1 MDRGGRIVISAEV
14 AGSMVAVHVRARGR
28 VVSGE
33 PVSEVFTAAAA
44 RSGIADGQSKGG
56 VTAGMTLVKH
66 LVEMH
71 GGTVRAQAL
80 TDGVAEF
87 EVRLPMIRAA
97 VPALQKRALS
107 SAGADGSADRFVPH
121 RILIADD
128 NADSAESMGMLLRLM
143 GNDVRIASDGLE
155 AVEQAAEFQPDIV
168 LMDIGMPRLDGYE
181 AARRIRN
188 QDWSRDTLLVAVTGW
203 GPSDDSDEATAAG
216 FDHHFTKPLDPAE
229 LRRLVGG
236 LTPQ

>member
-1 MDRGGRIVISAEV
+1 
-14 AGSMVAVHVRARGR
+14 
-28 VVSGE
+28 
-33 PVSEVFTAAAA
+33 
-44 RSGIADGQSKGG
+44 
-56 VTAGMTLVKH
+56 MTLVKH

-71 GGTVRAQAL
+71 GGSVAARAAE
-80 TDGVAEF
+80 DGTAEF
-87 EVRLPMIRAA
+87 EVQLPVVRDDAA
-97 VPALQKRALS
+97 QPQRKPPS
-107 SAGADGSADRFVPH
+107 PSAEDAVQRSTPQ

-155 AVEQAAEFQPDIV
+155 AVEQAAKFQPDIV

-188 QDWSRDTLLVAVTGW
+188 QSWSRDTLLVAVTGW

-216 FDHHFTKPLDPAE
+216 FDRHFTKPLDPAE
-229 LRRLVGG
+229 LRRLVGSIR
-236 LTPQ
+236 PH

>member
-1 MDRGGRIVISAEV
+1 
-14 AGSMVAVHVRARGR
+14 
-28 VVSGE
+28 
-33 PVSEVFTAAAA
+33 
-44 RSGIADGQSKGG
+44 
-56 VTAGMTLVKH
+56 MTLVKH

-71 GGTVRAQAL
+71 GGTVSARTDA
-80 TDGVAEF
+80 DGVAEF
-87 EVRLPMIRAA
+87 EVRLPAIRAA
-97 VPALQKRALS
+97 VAARRKSAQPSPAE
-107 SAGADGSADRFVPH
+107 SAEPTIVPQ

-155 AVEQAAEFQPDIV
+155 AVEQAAAFQPDIV

-203 GPSDDSDEATAAG
+203 GAERRQRRSNGGRVRPPLHEAARSRGAAPARQRHATALSRAQ
-216 FDHHFTKPLDPAE
+216 PSIIAE
-229 LRRLVGG
+229 RRKTRSAFRKRGRGRGRRLRRARNARSNRSRRRLARRGR
-236 LTPQ
+236 

>member
-1 MDRGGRIVISAEV
+1 LAGEALERVFADDEQGGVTP
-14 AGSMVAVHVRARGR
+14 
-28 VVSGE
+28 GE
-33 PVSEVFTAAAA
+33 S
-44 RSGIADGQSKGG
+44 QGG

-66 LVEMH
+66 IVEMH
-71 GGTVRAQAL
+71 GGTVAAHPDAD
-80 TDGVAEF
+80 DGVAL
-87 EVRLPMIRAA
+87 EVRLPIVRAPVSVTRKA
-97 VPALQKRALS
+97 AQP
-107 SAGADGSADRFVPH
+107 SADDQLEPAPPH

-143 GNDVRIASDGLE
+143 GNDVRIANDGLE
-155 AVEQAAEFQPDIV
+155 AVEQAASFQPDIV

-216 FDHHFTKPLDPAE
+216 FDCHFTKPLDPAD
-229 LRRLVGG
+229 LRRLVSGAR
-236 LTPQ
+236 PH